1 MRSQLPEHA
10 LATLLRQ
17 CFITPRCQA
26 SRICR
31 RKLLPSFGRE
41 LHTSRAFQFLPRRRP
56 STLDKQRRLYQTSSR
71 CANNE
76 TLPVRHT
83 SSSGFDWEAGK
94 AYQLQ
99 LNIAEQHNKQ
109 QSAGAQERNRPQD
122 STRIAVLGG
131 GITGLASAHY
141 LARELPHAKI
151 TLYEGSDRLGGW
163 LRSKHINVGN
173 GTVIFEQG
181 PRTLRPST
189 PAGFVM
195 LDMVRYSSCIFWID
209 AKFL

>member
-31 RKLLPSFGRE
+31 RKLLPNFGRE
-41 LHTSRAFQFLPRRRP
+41 LHTSRALKFLPRRRP
-56 STLDKQRRLYQTSSR
+56 STLEKQRRLYQTSSR
-71 CANNE
+71 RANNG
-76 TLPVRHT
+76 TLTVRHT
-83 SSSGFDWEAGK
+83 SSSGFGLEAGK

-99 LNIAEQHNKQ
+99 LNVAEQHNKQ
-109 QSAGAQERNRPQD
+109 HSAGAQERNQPQD

-141 LARELPHAKI
+141 LTRELPHAKV

-163 LRSKHINVGN
+163 LRSKHIHVGN
-173 GTVIFEQG
+173 GTVVFEQG

-195 LDMVRYSSCIFWID
+195 LDMVRLFELY
-209 AKFL
+209 FLD